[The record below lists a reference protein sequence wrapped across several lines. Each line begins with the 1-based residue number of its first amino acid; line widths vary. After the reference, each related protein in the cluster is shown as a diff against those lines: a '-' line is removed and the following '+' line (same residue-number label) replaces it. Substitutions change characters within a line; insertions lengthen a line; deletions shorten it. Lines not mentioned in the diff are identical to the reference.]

1 MFARITVSHKC
12 ERGREGA
19 SSQGNSHAAELTDL
33 NGLTLSLK
41 LWKTVITAEHQ
52 MPASLVLTTFQ
63 PPHMNSQINKEV
75 LP

>member
-1 MFARITVSHKC
+1 MTLLGLMFARITVSHKC

-41 LWKTVITAEHQ
+41 L
-52 MPASLVLTTFQ
+52 
-63 PPHMNSQINKEV
+63 
-75 LP
+75 